1 MTEKDAN
8 APDSLIRSQDFI
20 ASPGFMAAPIGG
32 YNEFVQDPTIVLN
45 APRANDGQQMRFRW
59 IPPHLFDSTYSV
71 QGFLCVPAKYFK
83 TAPPGGTE
91 PLRATSPTL
100 QVDPG
105 GDGKVYRD
113 GKQLLLVWT
122 TQKNHDRCEK
132 NTAEAANRMRGGE
145 VFRPRS
151 KAEQQAL
158 ELASGGR
165 MSFREEE
172 QWDKGWTDV
181 PPPKITGKT
190 TISMAGQKT

>member
-1 MTEKDAN
+1 
-8 APDSLIRSQDFI
+8 
-20 ASPGFMAAPIGG
+20 
-32 YNEFVQDPTIVLN
+32 
-45 APRANDGQQMRFRW
+45 
-59 IPPHLFDSTYSV
+59 
-71 QGFLCVPAKYFK
+71 
-83 TAPPGGTE
+83 
-91 PLRATSPTL
+91 
-100 QVDPG
+100 
-105 GDGKVYRD
+105 
-113 GKQLLLVWT
+113 
-122 TQKNHDRCEK
+122 
-132 NTAEAANRMRGGE
+132 MRGGE